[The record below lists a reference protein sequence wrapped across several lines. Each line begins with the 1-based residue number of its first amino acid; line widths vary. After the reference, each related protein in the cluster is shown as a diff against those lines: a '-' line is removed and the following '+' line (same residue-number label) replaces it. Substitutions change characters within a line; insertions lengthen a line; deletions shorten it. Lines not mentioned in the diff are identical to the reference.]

1 MICFALV
8 RTIEDIPRAS
18 REIGI
23 LLSMHRKQRP
33 ANSAQHLLGIWVHRR
48 MAAQPPSSLVRIVA
62 SETICRY
69 QVVQTTSLSGI
80 WTLCWLEPAPP
91 APAPPSQQELLDCL
105 RATAGEDADN
115 GIYIPVFT
123 TNSKLV
129 EAMKLQD
136 SCPESV
142 KPPLFWDSEKGGL
155 SRVRLVRQ
163 TPDREKQ
170 PG

>member
-48 MAAQPPSSLVRIVA
+48 MVAQPPSSLVRIVA
-62 SETICRY
+62 SEAVCRY

-91 APAPPSQQELLDCL
+91 ASALPSQQELLDCL
-105 RATAGEDADN
+105 RATAGEDAGN
-115 GIYIPVFT
+115 GSYIPIFT
-123 TNSKLV
+123 TDSKLA
-129 EAMKLQD
+129 EALKLRD

-142 KPPLFWDSEKGGL
+142 QPPLFWDSEKGRF

-163 TPDREKQ
+163 TPGREKQ
-170 PG
+170 SG